1 MSNRG
6 SLVTNPTSSPK
17 MIAETASYIP
27 PFWLSFLTVDD
38 LHNAENPGQ
47 YVLDRK
53 EAINRSA
60 KRVPLFVQAFP
71 DVPNM
76 AEIAASL
83 LDIVKKET
91 SRTIGIE
98 LVELMSQEED
108 VTPPLEVAVK
118 AVDAGK
124 TDLTLTIPGRTI
136 QNPFSGDN
144 LDLPAR
150 TYSSLAD
157 VLLAVCM
164 VDRRN
169 LNSKKKERIR
179 ECFVGHVWNDRA

>member
-6 SLVTNPTSSPK
+6 SIVTNPASRPE

-27 PFWLSFLTVDD
+27 LFWLSFLTADD
-38 LHNAENPGQ
+38 LHNAEYPGQ

-53 EAINRSA
+53 KALNRSA
-60 KRVPLFVQAFP
+60 ERVPLFARAFP
-71 DVPNM
+71 EVPNM

-83 LDIVKKET
+83 LDIVKART
-91 SRTIGIE
+91 SRTIGME

-108 VTPPLEVAVK
+108 VVSPLEVAVK
-118 AVDAGK
+118 AIDAGK
-124 TDLTLTIPGRTI
+124 TDLALTIPGRTI

-144 LDLPAR
+144 LDVPAK
-150 TYSSLAD
+150 TYSSLMD

-169 LNSKKKERIR
+169 LNSKKKEHVR
-179 ECFVGHVWNDRA
+179 ECFVGHVWNDGA